1 MKKIAHL
8 EVFINT
14 QGEVVIADKNTD
26 WGVISFDECMAEKLC
41 KAIMETAQT
50 IRSSENER

>member
-14 QGEVVIADKNTD
+14 QDEVVIVDKNTN